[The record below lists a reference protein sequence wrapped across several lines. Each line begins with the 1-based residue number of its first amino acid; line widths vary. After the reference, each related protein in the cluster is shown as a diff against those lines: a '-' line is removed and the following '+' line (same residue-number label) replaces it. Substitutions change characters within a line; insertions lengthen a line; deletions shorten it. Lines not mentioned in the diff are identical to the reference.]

1 MVIARAGQQIRVKE
15 QIWENSILNKAIG
28 EERKI
33 TNIHSK
39 VQAELRS
46 TRKNR
51 LGQAGD
57 IIQGVDPIVSPADK
71 CMQGKWSFLE
81 AMSPIS
87 REPSRC

>member
-1 MVIARAGQQIRVKE
+1 MGFLEPGPKVVIARAGQQIRVKE

-46 TRKNR
+46 TRRNR

-57 IIQGVDPIVSPADK
+57 
-71 CMQGKWSFLE
+71 E
-81 AMSPIS
+81 S
-87 REPSRC
+87 RG